1 MASGNQDPQITHLS
15 ISRELVGRVEEIRT
29 GKFAQVTL
37 TAKDPMRADEKG
49 LIHGGFTF
57 GLADYAAMTAVNDP
71 FVVLLSSQ
79 VAFLKPV
86 AVGNRLTAQARVTE
100 ADGKKRKVFCEVV
113 NQDGQKVLEGEFLCL
128 VLNRH
133 ILDK

>member
-15 ISRELVGRVEEIRT
+15 IFRELVGQVEEIRT

-37 TAKDPMRADEKG
+37 TTKDPMRADEKG

-79 VAFLKPV
+79 VTFLKPV

-133 ILDK
+133 ILEK

>member
-15 ISRELVGRVEEIRT
+15 ISRELVGQVEEIRT

-37 TAKDPMRADEKG
+37 TTKDPMRADEKG

-79 VAFLKPV
+79 VTFLKPV